1 MDRESWIKTLNS
13 ASRGERKQKELG
25 AGLISEPTEHKGS
38 VSGLKTAQSNR
49 PRTGSVLAGMYVEL
63 ATLSIIHSENRT
75 TCSGL
80 LKTGLN
86 NVLMPT
92 LFNVVN
98 NLFSIV
104 TPDRRL
110 IQAQQC

>member
-1 MDRESWIKTLNS
+1 M
-13 ASRGERKQKELG
+13 
-25 AGLISEPTEHKGS
+25 
-38 VSGLKTAQSNR
+38 
-49 PRTGSVLAGMYVEL
+49 
-63 ATLSIIHSENRT
+63 ENRT

-86 NVLMPT
+86 NVLLPI

-98 NLFSIV
+98 NLFRIV

-110 IQAQQC
+110 IRLSEVHKKTGAELVSNGIVGRIWEQNKR